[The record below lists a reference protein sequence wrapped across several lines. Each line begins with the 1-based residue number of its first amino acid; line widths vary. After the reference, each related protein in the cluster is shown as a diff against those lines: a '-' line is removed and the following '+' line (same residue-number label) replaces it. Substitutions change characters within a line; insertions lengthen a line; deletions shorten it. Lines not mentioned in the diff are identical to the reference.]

1 MVLLHKFGFKK
12 WWQNWYDE
20 FICSIKW
27 MCCFRLLILPYD
39 STRKNKPGLSA
50 KKKEHHITITKIVRW
65 LRRRINRNSV
75 IQVSHQNDWPKMKYA
90 QWMIWRFMKYS
101 IYQPKISDMEC
112 QQMKTGSNGMS
123 LMPDTITEPKD
134 GDMTDKTSDIGN
146 YCVRSIHILYIY
158 NYIYNYITLYIY
170 N

>member
-1 MVLLHKFGFKK
+1 MNLFAQSSGCAVSDCWFYH
-12 WWQNWYDE
+12 
-20 FICSIKW
+20 
-27 MCCFRLLILPYD
+27 MILQGKTNLGYQQ
-39 STRKNKPGLSA
+39 
-50 KKKEHHITITKIVRW
+50 KKEHHITITKIVRW
-65 LRRRINRNSV
+65 LRRRINSV

-158 NYIYNYITLYIY
+158 IYIYIIISIII
-170 N
+170 